1 MLYVIFNLLSGKE
14 TSFLQQMVKLHETT
28 DGEEESLCGN
38 SRTNANKHYVEQL
51 ERTRENEE
59 IA

>member
-1 MLYVIFNLLSGKE
+1 
-14 TSFLQQMVKLHETT
+14 MVKLHETT
-28 DGEEESLCGN
+28 DEEEESFCRN

-51 ERTRENEE
+51 ERTRENEK